1 MVRGEIMNIKIRK
14 ATDKDAPL
22 LAQSMLES
30 SRSGKKKGVFDVI
43 FDTIDKKTLLE
54 RLEKLT
60 TTQTKSYCHFSN
72 FLVASVDGVD
82 AGFLCGYEP
91 RLATYEIF
99 TKAME
104 ELGCDGGYKDRLS
117 SYRLVE
123 PEFDKK
129 TFLLDFM
136 AVKDEFHEFSVLK
149 ELVQKSLLTARLK
162 GYRIVQTMVEI
173 GSVET
178 MMVYKK
184 LGFSEIDERRSKDY
198 EEEYGR
204 PGIVRLQIHL

>member
-1 MVRGEIMNIKIRK
+1 MNIKIRK
-14 ATDKDAPL
+14 ATENDAPF

-43 FDTIDKKTLLE
+43 FDTMDKKVLLQ

-60 TTQTKSYCHFSN
+60 TTKTKSFCHFSN
-72 FLVASVDGVD
+72 FLIATVDGTD
-82 AGFLCGYEP
+82 AGSLCGYEP

-99 TKAME
+99 TKAMG
-104 ELGCDGGYKDRLS
+104 ELGCDGSYEERLL
-117 SYRLVE
+117 SYRQVE
-123 PEFDKK
+123 PQFDKK

-136 AVKDEFHEFSVLK
+136 AVKDEFHEFSILK

-178 MMVYKK
+178 IMVYKK
-184 LGFSEIDERRSKDY
+184 LGFTEIDERRDKHY

>member
-1 MVRGEIMNIKIRK
+1 MIRK
-14 ATDKDAPL
+14 ATEDDAPL

-30 SRSGKKKGVFDVI
+30 SRSGKTKGI
-43 FDTIDKKTLLE
+43 FDMIFATSDKEELLAL
-54 RLEKLT
+54 LEKLAK
-60 TTQTKSYCHFSN
+60 TQTKSYCHFSN

-91 RLATYEIF
+91 RLATHEIF

-104 ELGCDGGYKDRLS
+104 ELGFDESYQERLS
-117 SYRLVE
+117 SYLLVR

-173 GSVET
+173 GAVET
-178 MMVYKK
+178 ILVYKK
-184 LGFSEIDERRSKDY
+184 LGFIVIDERRNSYY
-198 EEEYGR
+198 EAEYGR
-204 PGIVRLQIHL
+204 AGIVRLQMQL

>member
-1 MVRGEIMNIKIRK
+1 MNIKIRK
-14 ATDKDAPL
+14 ATEKDAPL
-22 LAQSMLES
+22 LAQSILES
-30 SRSGKKKGVFDVI
+30 SRSGKKKGLFDVA
-43 FDTIDKKTLLE
+43 FGTTDTATVLE
-54 RLEKLT
+54 KLEKLT
-60 TTQTKSYCHFSN
+60 TTTTKSYCHYSN

-82 AGFLCGYEP
+82 AGSLCGYEP
-91 RLATYEIF
+91 RIATHEIF
-99 TKAME
+99 AKAME
-104 ELGCDGGYKDRLS
+104 ELGFDNSYEARLS

-162 GYRIVQTMVEI
+162 GYRIVQTMIEI
-173 GSVET
+173 GSVEAIL
-178 MMVYKK
+178 VYKK
-184 LGFSEIDERRSKDY
+184 LGFSEIDERRSEFY

>member
-1 MVRGEIMNIKIRK
+1 MREPRMNIKIRK
-14 ATDKDAPL
+14 ATEQDAPL
-22 LAQSMLES
+22 LAQAMLES
-30 SRSGKKKGVFDVI
+30 SRSGKKQGLFDVI
-43 FDTIDKKTLLE
+43 FNTTDKAALLKH
-54 RLEKLT
+54 LEQLT

-91 RLATYEIF
+91 RIATNEIF
-99 TKAME
+99 IKAME
-104 ELGCDGGYKDRLS
+104 ELGLDDSYEEGLA

-123 PEFDKK
+123 PQFDKK

-162 GYRIVQTMVEI
+162 GYRIVQTMVDI

-178 MMVYKK
+178 MLVYKK
-184 LGFSEIDERRSKDY
+184 LGFSEIDERRSKRY
-198 EEEYGR
+198 EEEYGS
-204 PGIVRLQIHL
+204 PGIIRLQIHL

>member
-1 MVRGEIMNIKIRK
+1 MNIKIRK
-14 ATDKDAPL
+14 ATEDDAPL

-30 SRSGKKKGVFDVI
+30 SRSGKKKGI
-43 FDTIDKKTLLE
+43 FDMIFATSDKEELLVL
-54 RLEKLT
+54 LEKLAK
-60 TTQTKSYCHFSN
+60 TQTKSYCHFSN

-91 RLATYEIF
+91 RLATHEIF

-104 ELGCDGGYKDRLS
+104 ELGFDESYQERLS
-117 SYRLVE
+117 SYLLVK

-173 GSVET
+173 GAVET
-178 MMVYKK
+178 ILVYKK
-184 LGFSEIDERRSKDY
+184 LGFTVIDERRNSYY
-198 EEEYGR
+198 EAEYGR
-204 PGIVRLQIHL
+204 AGIVRLQMQL

>member
-1 MVRGEIMNIKIRK
+1 MNIKIRK
-14 ATDKDAPL
+14 ATETDAPL

-30 SRSGKKKGVFDVI
+30 SRSGKKKGIFDVI
-43 FDTIDKKTLLE
+43 FNTGDKAELLTY
-54 RLEKLT
+54 LEKLT
-60 TTQTKSYCHFSN
+60 TTETKSYCHFSN

-91 RLATYEIF
+91 RIATHEIF
-99 TKAME
+99 AKAIL
-104 ELGCDGGYKDRLS
+104 ELGCDGSYEDRLT

-123 PEFDKK
+123 PQFDKK

-178 MMVYKK
+178 IMVYKK
-184 LGFSEIDERRSKDY
+184 LGFTEIDERRSKHY

>member
-1 MVRGEIMNIKIRK
+1 MNIKIRK
-14 ATDKDAPL
+14 ATEKDAPL

-43 FDTIDKKTLLE
+43 FDTSDQTKLLE

-60 TTQTKSYCHFSN
+60 TTQTKSYCHYSN
-72 FLVASVDGVD
+72 FLVATVDGVD

-91 RLATYEIF
+91 RLATYDIF
-99 TKAME
+99 TKAMG
-104 ELGCDGGYKDRLS
+104 ELGCDGSYEDRLM
-117 SYRLVE
+117 SYRQVE
-123 PEFDKK
+123 PQFDKK

-178 MMVYKK
+178 IMVYKK
-184 LGFSEIDERRSKDY
+184 LGFTEIDERRDKYY

>member
-1 MVRGEIMNIKIRK
+1 MNIKIRK
-14 ATDKDAPL
+14 ATEADAPL

-30 SRSGKKKGVFDVI
+30 SRSGKKKGI
-43 FDTIDKKTLLE
+43 FDRIFETSDKKELLV
-54 RLEKLT
+54 LLGKLA

-91 RLATYEIF
+91 RLATHEIF

-104 ELGCDGGYKDRLS
+104 ELGFDESYQERLS
-117 SYRLVE
+117 SYLLVR
-123 PEFDKK
+123 PEFDNK

-136 AVKDEFHEFSVLK
+136 AVKDEFNEFSVLK

-173 GSVET
+173 GAVET
-178 MMVYKK
+178 ILVYTK
-184 LGFSEIDERRSKDY
+184 LGFIVIDERRNSHY
-198 EEEYGR
+198 EAEYGR
-204 PGIVRLQIHL
+204 AGIVRLQMQL

>member
-1 MVRGEIMNIKIRK
+1 MNIKIRK
-14 ATDKDAPL
+14 ATENDAPF

-43 FDTIDKKTLLE
+43 FDTMDKKALLQ
-54 RLEKLT
+54 RLENLT
-60 TTQTKSYCHFSN
+60 TTKTKSFCHFSN
-72 FLVASVDGVD
+72 FLIATVDGVD
-82 AGFLCGYEP
+82 AGSLCGYEP

-99 TKAME
+99 TKAMG
-104 ELGCDGGYKDRLS
+104 ELGCDGSYEDRLL
-117 SYRLVE
+117 SYRQVE
-123 PEFDKK
+123 PQFDKK

-178 MMVYKK
+178 IMVYKK
-184 LGFSEIDERRSKDY
+184 LGFSEIDERRSEFY
-198 EEEYGR
+198 EAEYGR

>member
-1 MVRGEIMNIKIRK
+1 MNIKIRK
-14 ATDKDAPL
+14 ATEKDAPL

-30 SRSGKKKGVFDVI
+30 SRSGKKKGLFDVL
-43 FDTIDKKTLLE
+43 FNTNKANELLKT
-54 RLEKLT
+54 LEKLT

-72 FLVASVDGVD
+72 FLVATVDGVD
-82 AGFLCGYEP
+82 AGSLCGYEP
-91 RLATYEIF
+91 RIATHEIF
-99 TKAME
+99 TKAMA
-104 ELGCDGGYKDRLS
+104 ELGFDASYEERMS
-117 SYRLVE
+117 AYRLVE

-149 ELVQKSLLTARLK
+149 ELVQKSLLTSRLK

-173 GSVET
+173 GSVEAIL
-178 MMVYKK
+178 VYKK
-184 LGFSEIDERRSKDY
+184 LGFEVIDERKNEFY
-198 EEEYGR
+198 EAEFGR

>member
-1 MVRGEIMNIKIRK
+1 MSIKIRK
-14 ATDKDAPL
+14 ATQKDAPL
-22 LAQSMLES
+22 LALSMLES
-30 SRSGKKKGVFDVI
+30 SRSGKKKGLFDVL
-43 FDTIDKKTLLE
+43 FNTSDTQELVGK
-54 RLEKLT
+54 LEKLT
-60 TTQTKSYCHFSN
+60 TTETKSYCHFSN

-91 RLATYEIF
+91 RIATHEIF
-99 TKAME
+99 AKAMA
-104 ELGCDGGYKDRLS
+104 ELGCDDSYEERLS
-117 SYRLVE
+117 SYREVE

-149 ELVQKSLLTARLK
+149 ELIQKSLLTARLK
-162 GYRIVQTMVEI
+162 GYRMVQTMVEI

-178 MMVYKK
+178 MMVYQK
-184 LGFSEIDERRSKDY
+184 LGFSEIDERRSQQY
-198 EEEYGR
+198 EDEYGR

>member
-1 MVRGEIMNIKIRK
+1 MNIKVRK
-14 ATDKDAPL
+14 ATEKDAPL

-43 FDTIDKKTLLE
+43 FDTTDQNKLLE

-60 TTQTKSYCHFSN
+60 TTQTKSFCHFSN
-72 FLVASVDGVD
+72 FMIATVDGVD
-82 AGFLCGYEP
+82 AGSLCGYEP

-99 TKAME
+99 TKAMG
-104 ELGCDGGYKDRLS
+104 ELGCDGSYEDRLL
-117 SYRLVE
+117 SYRQVE

-178 MMVYKK
+178 VMVYKK
-184 LGFSEIDERRSKDY
+184 LGFSEIDERRSEHY

>member
-1 MVRGEIMNIKIRK
+1 MRIEIRK
-14 ATDKDAPL
+14 ATENDAPL
-22 LAQSMLES
+22 LAQSVLES
-30 SRSGKKKGVFDVI
+30 SRSGKKKGLFDVI
-43 FDTIDKKTLLE
+43 FNTTDKKTLLE

-91 RLATYEIF
+91 RIATHETFAKALAEV
-99 TKAME
+99 
-104 ELGCDGGYKDRLS
+104 GCDGSYEDRLS

-123 PEFDKK
+123 PQFDKK
-129 TFLLDFM
+129 TLLLDFM

-162 GYRIVQTMVEI
+162 GYRIVQTMIEI
-173 GSVET
+173 GSVE
-178 MMVYKK
+178 MIMVYKK
-184 LGFSEIDERRSKDY
+184 LGFTEIDERRSKHY
-198 EEEYGR
+198 EVEYGR

>member
-1 MVRGEIMNIKIRK
+1 MNIKIRK
-14 ATDKDAPL
+14 ATDTDAPL

-30 SRSGKKKGVFDVI
+30 SRSGKKKGIFDVI
-43 FDTIDKKTLLE
+43 FETSEREKLFALLE
-54 RLEKLT
+54 RLT

-72 FLVASVDGVD
+72 FLVATVDGVD
-82 AGFLCGYEP
+82 AGILCGYEP
-91 RLATYEIF
+91 RIATHEIF

-104 ELGCDGGYKDRLS
+104 ELGFDATYQERLS
-117 SYRLVE
+117 SYLLVK

-136 AVKDEFHEFSVLK
+136 DVKEEFNTFSVLK

-173 GSVET
+173 GSVEA

-184 LGFSEIDERRSKDY
+184 LGFSVIDERRSDHY
-198 EEEYGR
+198 EAEYGR
-204 PGIVRLQIHL
+204 AGIVRLQILL

>member
-1 MVRGEIMNIKIRK
+1 MNIKIRK
-14 ATDKDAPL
+14 ATEDDAPL
-22 LAQSMLES
+22 LAKSMLES
-30 SRSGKKKGVFDVI
+30 SRSGKNKGIFDVI
-43 FDTIDKKTLLE
+43 FATSDKEELLVF
-54 RLEKLT
+54 LEKLS

-72 FLVASVDGVD
+72 FLVASVDGAD

-91 RLATYEIF
+91 RLATHEIF

-104 ELGCDGGYKDRLS
+104 ELGFDESYQERLS
-117 SYRLVE
+117 SYLLVR

-136 AVKDEFHEFSVLK
+136 AVKDDFHEFSVLK

-173 GSVET
+173 GAVET
-178 MMVYKK
+178 ILVYKK
-184 LGFSEIDERRSKDY
+184 LGFIVIDERRNSYY
-198 EEEYGR
+198 EAEYGR
-204 PGIVRLQIHL
+204 AGIVRLQMQL

>member
-1 MVRGEIMNIKIRK
+1 MTIKIRK
-14 ATDKDAPL
+14 ATEEDAPL
-22 LAQSMLES
+22 LAQAMLES
-30 SRSGKKKGVFDVI
+30 SRSGRKRGFFDVVFD
-43 FDTIDKKTLLE
+43 TTETKTLLE
-54 RLEKLT
+54 RLEQLT

-72 FLVASVDGVD
+72 FLVATVDGVD

-91 RLATYEIF
+91 RLATNEIF
-99 TKAME
+99 IKAME
-104 ELGCDGGYKDRLS
+104 ELGLDDTYEDRLA

-123 PEFDKK
+123 PHFDKK

-162 GYRIVQTMVEI
+162 GYRMVQTMVEI

-178 MMVYKK
+178 LMVYKK
-184 LGFSEIDERRSKDY
+184 LGFSEIDERRSKRY
-198 EEEYGR
+198 EEEYGS

>member
-1 MVRGEIMNIKIRK
+1 MNIMIRK
-14 ATDKDAPL
+14 ATEDDAPL

-30 SRSGKKKGVFDVI
+30 SRSGKTKGI
-43 FDTIDKKTLLE
+43 FDMIFATSDKEELLAL
-54 RLEKLT
+54 LEKLAK
-60 TTQTKSYCHFSN
+60 TQTKSYCHFSN

-91 RLATYEIF
+91 RLATHEIF

-104 ELGCDGGYKDRLS
+104 ELGFDESYQERLS
-117 SYRLVE
+117 SYLLVR

-173 GSVET
+173 GAVET
-178 MMVYKK
+178 ILVYKK
-184 LGFSEIDERRSKDY
+184 LGFIVIDERRNSYY
-198 EEEYGR
+198 EAEYGR
-204 PGIVRLQIHL
+204 AGIVRLQMQL

>member
-1 MVRGEIMNIKIRK
+1 MNIKIRK
-14 ATDKDAPL
+14 ATENDAPFL
-22 LAQSMLES
+22 VQSMLES

-43 FDTIDKKTLLE
+43 FDTMDKKVLLQ

-60 TTQTKSYCHFSN
+60 TTKTKSFCHFSN
-72 FLVASVDGVD
+72 FLIATVDGTD
-82 AGFLCGYEP
+82 AGSLCGYEP

-99 TKAME
+99 TKAMG
-104 ELGCDGGYKDRLS
+104 ELGCDGSYEERLL
-117 SYRLVE
+117 SYRQVE
-123 PEFDKK
+123 PQFDKK

-136 AVKDEFHEFSVLK
+136 AVKDEFHEFSILK

-178 MMVYKK
+178 IMVYKK
-184 LGFSEIDERRSKDY
+184 LGFTEIDERRDKHY

>member
-1 MVRGEIMNIKIRK
+1 MNITIRK
-14 ATDKDAPL
+14 ATEKDAPL
-22 LAQSMLES
+22 LAESMLES
-30 SRSGKKKGVFDVI
+30 SRSGKKKGLFDVV
-43 FDTIDKKTLLE
+43 FNTTETKVVLE

-72 FLVASVDGVD
+72 FLVATVDGVD
-82 AGFLCGYEP
+82 AGSLCGYEP
-91 RLATYEIF
+91 RIATYEIF
-99 TKAME
+99 TKAMA
-104 ELGCDGGYKDRLS
+104 ELGCDGSYEDRLTA
-117 SYRLVE
+117 YREVE
-123 PEFDKK
+123 PQFDKK

-173 GSVET
+173 GSVEAIL
-178 MMVYKK
+178 VYKK
-184 LGFSEIDERRSKDY
+184 LGFSEIDERTSAAY
-198 EEEYGR
+198 EAEFGR

>member
-1 MVRGEIMNIKIRK
+1 MNITIRK
-14 ATDKDAPL
+14 ATEKDAPL

-30 SRSGKKKGVFDVI
+30 SRSGKKKGLFDVI
-43 FDTIDKKTLLE
+43 FNISDKEALLE

-60 TTQTKSYCHFSN
+60 TTATKSYCHFSN
-72 FLVASVDGVD
+72 FLVASVNGVD

-91 RLATYEIF
+91 RLATHEIF
-99 TKAME
+99 AKAMA
-104 ELGCDGGYKDRLS
+104 ELGCDGSYEDRLS

-136 AVKDEFHEFSVLK
+136 AVKDEFNEFSVLK
-149 ELVQKSLLTARLK
+149 ELIQKSLLTARLK

-173 GSVET
+173 GAVET
-178 MMVYKK
+178 IMVYKK
-184 LGFSEIDERRSKDY
+184 LGFTEIDERRSRHY

>member
-1 MVRGEIMNIKIRK
+1 MNIKIRK
-14 ATDKDAPL
+14 ATESDAPL
-22 LAQSMLES
+22 LARSMLES
-30 SRSGKKKGVFDVI
+30 SRSGKKKGI
-43 FDTIDKKTLLE
+43 FDMIFATSDEKELLVL
-54 RLEKLT
+54 LEKLS

-72 FLVASVDGVD
+72 FLVASVDGAD

-91 RLATYEIF
+91 RLATHEIF

-104 ELGCDGGYKDRLS
+104 ELGFDESYQERLS
-117 SYRLVE
+117 SYLLVR

-136 AVKDEFHEFSVLK
+136 AVKDAFHEFSVLK

-173 GSVET
+173 GAVET
-178 MMVYKK
+178 ILVYKK
-184 LGFSEIDERRSKDY
+184 IGFTVIDERRNSFY
-198 EEEYGR
+198 EAEYGR
-204 PGIVRLQIHL
+204 AGIVRLQMNL